1 MESGDR
7 GGENFERRNGYNR
20 RYCCVVHCSNREGD
34 LSKET
39 GDYLTFHRFP
49 GRKKE
54 TERRQRWITAVRRT
68 RQDGQRWLPT
78 SNTRICSNHFVGGAK
93 ADDEESPSYVPTIFP
108 EAYRKPAK
116 DNLAKTARYARVMKR
131 RNRSV
136 LQGSYRH
143 AHATTSVRQ
152 PLQGSLENYVDD
164 FSQPQE
170 DWSGLSDLSLLE
182 FECADDTAANVHH
195 IDAAMDGAAQT
206 DSSTQTEDADNAD
219 CHFSVLFAFIGQGCA
234 QTQVVHPV
242 RVSKHTQDT
251 PSASAEPIPGERA
264 CVFSGYNS
272 IKHDPDILEDLTS
285 VQPNVFALLLSLLS
299 VLRVRS
305 CDITMENALLLF
317 LMKMKMGISFTALAA
332 LFAVHRSTASRIF
345 YRVLEVLTTST
356 KGWIYTPPPD
366 VRQAMMPECFK
377 LHYPKCK
384 YIIDCTE
391 IKTETPVT
399 VEQQRALFSRYKG
412 TFTLKF
418 LVGIV
423 PSGQIAF
430 VSHAYGGRT
439 SDSEVTVHSKFLD
452 LVEHGDLVLSDK
464 GFPSIRSTV
473 EGKNAILVMPPFA
486 SGNLQFSKEE
496 VEDTYCI
503 ASVRIHVERAI
514 QRIKVYNILN
524 NRVPVSLIPSMSDI
538 FHICCVLANF
548 QPPIIRK

>member
-1 MESGDR
+1 MESSDR

-54 TERRQRWITAVRRT
+54 TERRQRWIAAVRRT

-195 IDAAMDGAAQT
+195 I
-206 DSSTQTEDADNAD
+206 
-219 CHFSVLFAFIGQGCA
+219 
-234 QTQVVHPV
+234 VVHPV

-391 IKTETPVT
+391 IKTETPAT

-486 SGNLQFSKEE
+486 LGNLQFSKEE